1 MDWGVG
7 LQGWVGGLVTP
18 RLGLTA
24 AVVGY
29 SEVGVEED
37 IFEVYL
43 CVGTWLD
50 DDIADDSEVLSTLSV
65 TNGDELSIF
74 KY

>member
-7 LQGWVGGLVTP
+7 LQGWVGAITP

-24 AVVGY
+24 AVVGH

-37 IFEVYL
+37 IRVYL

-50 DDIADDSEVLSTLSV
+50 DDIAT
-65 TNGDELSIF
+65 IR
-74 KY
+74 KYFPRLALRMVMNSHL